1 MSCRGPCYFPPLL
14 SEHDLAS
21 HLRQGRSYREIAEA
35 VGCTKRTIQG
45 RVAHLRGVLAA
56 RMGNEAFLTVANP
69 VELGRAWFGE
79 ELDNPALAPTRALV
93 PQPHTKG

>member
-1 MSCRGPCYFPPLL
+1 ML

-35 VGCTKRTIQG
+35 VDSTKRVIQG

-56 RMGNEAFLTVANP
+56 RLGNEAFLTVANP

-79 ELDNPALAPTRALV
+79 ELDNPALLPTTALAPRS
-93 PQPHTKG
+93 GS